1 MPLDPKLL
9 RRLFAGGTV
18 LAILVV
24 CGFYVYGMWKS
35 FRTPRPPNGSQIA
48 ENISQIA
55 HNFKMSRADG
65 QRTLFTIQAA
75 SFQQFKE
82 GQRFELHDASIILY
96 GRDGTRADHISGS
109 DFQYDKSTGDVT
121 ANGEVRI
128 DLEATTPA
136 GKQPR
141 ETVPGVSNVIHLK
154 SSGLTF

>member
-9 RRLFAGGTV
+9 RRLFAAGTILAV
-18 LAILVV
+18 LAV
-24 CGFYVYGMWKS
+24 CGFYVYGMLKS
-35 FRTPRPPNGSQIA
+35 IHARTPPSANIA
-48 ENISQIA
+48 ENISQVA